1 MSFLDYNPQE
11 LNPQYLEDLATGYW
25 FSEVLFTAVE
35 MEIFTFLEPCGM
47 NVVELGQALDVNADG
62 LKRFLQALASLGL
75 VSCTDGNYYNSALSS
90 AYLVVGRENYQ
101 GDSIL
106 WRKTLTSGWRDL
118 QSCLKNGGRVEY
130 SPGDEQQLVQRVGK
144 YIKAMD
150 CVAKTKVLEMLPLFT
165 NVLLKGQILDV
176 GAGSG
181 AIAAGFLKKFPGTRA
196 TLMDLPWT
204 LDYTKGFMED
214 AGFASRVTYCEA
226 NFLEDW
232 SVEDSYDLIILSNII
247 HACSETEISHVLSQ
261 AAQCLKKCGYV
272 LIHDFFLQHH
282 PAKAALFDLNM
293 LINTYNG
300 KVFSHDWVQEEL
312 ATLGLHTTG
321 FIPLETDTGMMI
333 ATTDEQQLANLSLD
347 KESILIAAI
356 REQGF
361 SVYPVRADQVFVA
374 DWTNLKCQFG
384 CNSYGTGHCPPHS
397 PSPGQTRAVLAH
409 YTQALLLEG
418 EPPTRLF
425 QHNVL
430 EAEKKAFKNGFYK
443 AFAYWAGPCSLCRQ
457 CNSDNTC
464 HNPQNSRPSMEGAG
478 IDVFATVRQAGVKL
492 RTLQDGNEFAKYF
505 ALLLLE

>member
-1 MSFLDYNPQE
+1 MSFLDYNPQDM
-11 LNPQYLEDLATGYW
+11 NPQYLEDLATGYW

-35 MEIFTFLEPCGM
+35 MEIFTFLEPNGM
-47 NVVELGQALDVNADG
+47 NAVELGEALDVNADG
-62 LKRFLQALASLGL
+62 LKRFMQALSSLGL
-75 VSCTDGNYYNSALSS
+75 VTYTAGNYYNSAISS

-130 SPGDEQQLVQRVGK
+130 SPDDEQQLVQRVRK

-165 NVLLKGQILDV
+165 NILLKGQILDV

-181 AIAAGFLKKFPGTRA
+181 AIAAGFLKKFPGTQA

-204 LDYTKGFMED
+204 LDYTKELMQE
-214 AGFASRVTYCEA
+214 AGLADRVTCCQA
-226 NFLEDW
+226 NFLENW
-232 SVEDSYDLIILSNII
+232 PVEDSFDLIILSNMI

-261 AAQCLKKCGYV
+261 AAQCLKKDGYV

-300 KVFSHDWVQEEL
+300 KVFSHHWVQDEL
-312 ATLGLHTTG
+312 ASLGLYTTG

-333 ATTDEQQLANLSLD
+333 AAKDEQQLANLSLD
-347 KESILIAAI
+347 KKSILIGAI

-361 SVYPVRADQVFVA
+361 EVYPVRADQIYVA

-384 CNSYGTGHCPPHS
+384 CNSYGAAHCPPHS
-397 PSPGQTRAVLAH
+397 PSPGQTRAVLAD

-418 EPPTRLF
+418 EPPTRSF
-425 QHNVL
+425 QQKVL
-430 EAEKKAFKNGFYK
+430 EAEKKAFKNGFHK
-443 AFAYWAGPCSLCRQ
+443 AFVYWAGPCSLCTP
-457 CNSDNTC
+457 CNSDKTC
-464 HNPQNSRPSMEGAG
+464 HSPQNSRPSMEGAG
-478 IDVFATVRQAGVKL
+478 IDVFATVRQAGLKL
-492 RTLQDGNEFAKYF
+492 RTLKEPNEFVKYF